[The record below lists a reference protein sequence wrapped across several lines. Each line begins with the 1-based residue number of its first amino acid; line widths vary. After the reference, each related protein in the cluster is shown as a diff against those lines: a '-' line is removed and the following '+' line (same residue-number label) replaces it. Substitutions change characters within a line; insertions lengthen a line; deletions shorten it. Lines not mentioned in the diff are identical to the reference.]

1 MRRPAQQPYGP
12 TARTAWAHP
21 YHGVSGLAVFY
32 NDGGPAADPAT
43 PPAPAVPSPAD
54 LAPPKNTPVELRD
67 PETGVVLTPERF
79 AQNMQKQRRAG
90 RHAAFRELAEAAGL
104 EFDIDTFDPKK
115 FGEMFQQAE
124 QARKAKLTE
133 DEQRAEALRQQGET
147 LASREAALE
156 QREKAAQELAH
167 TTRIRA
173 ALVGLGASG
182 ADLDDAVALLR
193 VPDDISDEDLTK
205 AATELKT
212 RRAEMF
218 GGATEPAGAPPA
230 PSGMPAPG
238 MPRPGGSQPKP
249 GQRGL
254 DMLRRRGKVPVDN

>member
-32 NDGGPAADPAT
+32 NDGGVPPAT
-43 PPAPAVPSPAD
+43 PPAAPPTPADVAAQQQKNPPAVEP
-54 LAPPKNTPVELRD
+54 LRD
-67 PETGVVLTPERF
+67 ADGVVITQERF
-79 AQNMQKQRRAG
+79 GQNMAKERRAG
-90 RHAAFRELAEAAGL
+90 RHAAFRELAEAAGVD
-104 EFDIDTFDPKK
+104 FDVDTFDPKK
-115 FGEMFQQAE
+115 FGEMFRQADE
-124 QARKAKLTE
+124 ARRAKLTE
-133 DEQRAEALRQQGET
+133 DEQRAEELRVREES
-147 LASREAALE
+147 LATRAATLE
-156 QREKAAQELAH
+156 QRERDAQQLAH

-218 GGATEPAGAPPA
+218 GATTEPAGAPPA

-238 MPRPGGSQPKP
+238 MPRPGGAQPKP

-254 DMLRRRGKVPVDN
+254 EMLRRRGKVPVDN